1 MLPCAPVLEAQ
12 CATFLHLISFNGVCS
27 CAAVEREWTKALCG
41 SDSSALASLNAAM
54 KRIDLTC
61 LIASPIVVGLLA
73 QHGGGL
79 PPMAAATLGLLAWN
93 LVSWAPEVM
102 LLRLAQ
108 RRSPALA
115 ADKKTTAAP
124 HSATSTSASS
134 RAHLGWRQRLQGGLG
149 RQASAWGLY
158 ARQPAAAA
166 ALALAL
172 LYLTVL
178 SWGTLMTAYVKSLG
192 LPEAEL
198 ATCRG

>member
-1 MLPCAPVLEAQ
+1 
-12 CATFLHLISFNGVCS
+12 
-27 CAAVEREWTKALCG
+27 VEREWTKALCG

-73 QHGGGL
+73 QNGGGL

-93 LVSWAPEVM
+93 LVSWAPEVL

-115 ADKKTTAAP
+115 ADKKAAAAP
-124 HSATSTSASS
+124 DSTRSSSASS
-134 RAHLGWRQRLQGGLG
+134 GAKLGWRERLLAGLR
-149 RQASAWGLY
+149 RQAGAWGLY

-192 LPEAEL
+192 LPGAEL
-198 ATCRG
+198 AVYRG

>member
-1 MLPCAPVLEAQ
+1 M
-12 CATFLHLISFNGVCS
+12 
-27 CAAVEREWTKALCG
+27 EREWTKTLCG
-41 SDSSALASLNAAM
+41 SDSAALASLNAAM

-61 LIASPIVVGLLA
+61 LIASPILVGLLA

-93 LVSWAPEVM
+93 LASWAPEVL

-108 RRSPALA
+108 RHSPELA
-115 ADKKTTAAP
+115 ADKTRAAAP
-124 HSATSTSASS
+124 DTNSSSTTSISGV
-134 RAHLGWRQRLQGGLG
+134 LGWHQRLLAALR
-149 RQASAWGLY
+149 RQAAAWGLY

-198 ATCRG
+198 AVYRG